1 MAAVRGE
8 IRSNASAPGA
18 ALTGC
23 RVPQRPQKA
32 SRDLT
37 WFPQLLQ
44 YGICH

>member
-8 IRSNASAPGA
+8 IRSKASAAGA
-18 ALTGC
+18 ELTGC
-23 RVPQRPQKA
+23 RVPHRPQKA

-37 WFPQLLQ
+37 WFPQWLQ